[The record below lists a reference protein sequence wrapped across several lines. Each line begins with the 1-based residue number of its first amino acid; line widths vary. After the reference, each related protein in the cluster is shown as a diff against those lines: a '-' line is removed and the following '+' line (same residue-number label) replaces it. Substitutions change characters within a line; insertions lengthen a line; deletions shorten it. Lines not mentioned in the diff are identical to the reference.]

1 MRYFYGVKLFT
12 RAQIQ
17 SLKSSWIV
25 HSVGMILIIV
35 IVIFSSSLLNY
46 LKKTILKIN
55 PSEWLIQEGFK
66 DRICVLGEQLFIVK
80 TFREA
85 RIENN
90 KISASDMWISHF
102 CLTRRRRMKGPAP
115 I

>member
-1 MRYFYGVKLFT
+1 MDCPFCRDDFDNRYCNIFIVVIELF
-12 RAQIQ
+12 
-17 SLKSSWIV
+17 
-25 HSVGMILIIV
+25 
-35 IVIFSSSLLNY
+35 
-46 LKKTILKIN
+46 KKTILKIN

-85 RIENN
+85 RNENN

-102 CLTRRRRMKGPAP
+102 CLTRKSTMKGPAP